1 MKLLQLQKELR
12 SGVAGLTTAFRYDVM
27 EGLSLAPKA
36 IPARWLYDR
45 RGSAL
50 FEAITL
56 LPEYYPTRTERS
68 ILASAVSEIYALAG
82 PGRAVIEFGSGSSA
96 KTRLLLAEMEPFA
109 YVPIDISGE
118 FLGEIA
124 AGLSQAFP
132 GLPIYPTEADF
143 TYPFSL
149 PEEIFSAARLGF
161 FPGSTIG
168 NLPVSAAVD
177 LLRTMAVTLGAG
189 SMLLIGIDRIKDQDI
204 LLRAYDDMQGLTAEF
219 NLNLLHRINREL
231 DGSIPL
237 GAFRHVARWNDAEAR
252 IEMHLE
258 ATRDIHFEVDGRF
271 FFLTRGET
279 IHTENSL
286 KYGRRDAFVLL
297 QAGGWNPIADWTDDR
312 ELFSVILAE
321 QRSARA
327 AP

>member
-1 MKLLQLQKELR
+1 MLQLQNEMR
-12 SGVAGLTTAFRYDVM
+12 STVADLTAAFRYDIM

-68 ILASAVSEIYALAG
+68 ILASAVSEIAALAG

-96 KTRLLLAEMEPFA
+96 KTRLLLAETEPSA

-118 FLGEIA
+118 FLREVA
-124 AGLSQAFP
+124 AGLSHAFP

-143 TYPFSL
+143 TYLFAL
-149 PEEIFSAARLGF
+149 PEEIASTARLGF

-168 NLPVSAAVD
+168 NLTVPAAVD
-177 LLRTMAVTLGAG
+177 LLRAMAATLGAG
-189 SMLLIGIDRIKDQDI
+189 SMLLIGIDRIKHQDV
-204 LLRAYDDMQGLTAEF
+204 LLPAYDDPQGLTAAF

-231 DGSIPL
+231 GGSIPL
-237 GAFRHVARWNDAEAR
+237 GAFRHLARWNDAEAR

-258 ATRDIHFEVDGRF
+258 ATRDVHFEVDGRVF
-271 FFLTRGET
+271 SLSKGET

-297 QAGGWNPIADWTDDR
+297 QAGGWHPVADWTDDSG
-312 ELFSVILAE
+312 LFSVILAE
-321 QRSARA
+321 QRP
-327 AP
+327 APVAP